1 MRLGRP
7 ALSREVRVAFWD
19 GVRAGLGTE
28 EAAAAAGAGRE
39 TARRWVVAA
48 GGVKGN
54 GPVAGSG
61 RFLARWEREEIAV
74 GLAQGLP
81 YRQIAARLGPGRSAS
96 TVCREVRRNSVGG
109 VYRAHLAEREAL
121 ERARRPKPAKLA
133 VNAELREWV
142 QREADG
148 GLVAGADQRPA
159 GGWSS
164 RAGRRCGCRRR
175 RFTSRCTCRAGG
187 RCGGSWRRTC
197 GPGGMCAGRGGR
209 EGGRR
214 GRMQGMVSISERPA
228 EAADRAVPGHWE
240 GDLIDGPGREV
251 ADRHPGGAH
260 DPVHDAGAAAGRQ
273 VRGGVRGRGH
283 AGDRGAAGRAAPVA
297 DLGPGQGDEPA
308 PADRGRRGLRDLL
321 LRPALALAAGQ
332 QREHQRAAAPVLPQG
347 QRPVRA
353 HARSG
358 WPRSRTG

>member
-19 GVRAGLGTE
+19 GVRAGLSTE

-74 GLAQGLP
+74 GLAQKLP
-81 YRQIAARLGPGRSAS
+81 CRQIAARLGPGRSAS

-142 QREADG
+142 QQKLMEDWSPEQISAR
-148 GLVAGADQRPA
+148 LVAGFPGRPEMRVSA
-159 GGWSS
+159 ETIYQSLFVQ
-164 RAGRRCGCRRR
+164 GRGALRRELAR
-175 RFTSRCTCRAGG
+175 HLRTG
-187 RCGGSWRRTC
+187 RDR
-197 GPGGMCAGRGGR
+197 AGRGG
-209 EGGRR
+209 
-214 GRMQGMVSISERPA
+214 PA
-228 EAADRAVPGHWE
+228 G
-240 GDLIDGPGREV
+240 
-251 ADRHPGGAH
+251 GGA
-260 DPVHDAGAAAGRQ
+260 GW
-273 VRGGVRGRGH
+273 
-283 AGDRGAAGRAAPVA
+283 RA
-297 DLGPGQGDEPA
+297 
-308 PADRGRRGLRDLL
+308 
-321 LRPALALAAGQ
+321 
-332 QREHQRAAAPVLPQG
+332 
-347 QRPVRA
+347 
-353 HARSG
+353 
-358 WPRSRTG
+358 W